1 MTALTDLC
9 ERWWQSRL
17 AASPVWATLLGVH
30 EHDARL
36 PDPSAEAEAE
46 RRADVAALLAE
57 AERVRVEPGEEVV
70 AAMLRAT
77 AEDELLVLGEPAR
90 GEVSLAVLGCEQ
102 MRGDHLL
109 WLKALPE
116 TAYTEPARAQALLER
131 LAGAPAHLDASAD
144 RYAEA
149 LELDLPPVRRSVER
163 VLSQLDAYLDADL
176 DADPL
181 VALPGPDGAVAWRE
195 EVRALVRDEVRPA
208 LAAFRERLAGEQLPA
223 GRDDAHA
230 GLVHVDPSGELY
242 RRYARSYTSLDID
255 PDEVHEL
262 GVDYVTGPL
271 AQEWSRLGAATLGE
285 DDPLALMDRMRDEPS
300 LAYGGEQEMV
310 DHAEAAIV
318 RARAA
323 MGDWFGRLPRAD
335 VKVVPAPR
343 HLAGSGAPAWYLPPA
358 PDGSRPGQY
367 FVDNLGAS
375 AMLRSEG
382 EATAF
387 HEAIPGHHLQLA
399 ISGELDRVPAFLR
412 HGVQVAYAEGWGLY
426 AERLAE
432 EMGLY
437 SSDRDRLGML
447 SLDAFRAARLV
458 VDTGLHARGWTR
470 QEAVDWM
477 SRHTPLPPSTVAAE
491 VDRYVAMPGQALAYK
506 LGQLEIRRLRDDAE
520 ARLGDRFDVRGF
532 HDTVL
537 GSGMVTLPV
546 LADLVDGWVTRS
558 AA

>member
-1 MTALTDLC
+1 MSALTDLC
-9 ERWWQSRL
+9 ERWWQARL
-17 AASPVWATLLGVH
+17 AASPVWATLLGEH
-30 EHDARL
+30 AHDARL
-36 PDPSAEAEAE
+36 PDPSAGAEAE

-90 GEVSLAVLGCEQ
+90 GEPSLAVLGCEQ

-109 WLKALPE
+109 WLKHLPE
-116 TAYTEPARAQALLER
+116 TAYHEPARADALLER
-131 LAGAPAHLDASAD
+131 LAGAPAHLDAAAD
-144 RYAEA
+144 RYLEA
-149 LELDLPPVRRSVER
+149 LDLELPPVRRSVER
-163 VLSQLDAYLDADL
+163 VLSQLDGYLGADL
-176 DADPL
+176 GDDPL
-181 VALPGPDGAVAWRE
+181 VALPGPDGAVAWRGQVE
-195 EVRALVRDEVRPA
+195 ALVRDEVRPA
-208 LAAFRERLAGEQLPA
+208 LAAFRERLVGEQLPV
-223 GRDDAHA
+223 GRDDAHP
-230 GLVHVDPSGELY
+230 GLVHVDASGEVY
-242 RRYARSYTSLDID
+242 RRFARSYTSLDID

-262 GVDYVTGPL
+262 GVAYVTGPL
-271 AQEWSRLGAATLGE
+271 AQEWSRLGATTLGE
-285 DDPLALMDRMRDEPS
+285 ADPLALMDRMRDEPS
-300 LAYGGEQEMV
+300 LAYGSEQEMV

-318 RARAA
+318 RAGAA
-323 MGDWFGRLPRAD
+323 MGEWFGRLPRAD
-335 VKVVPAPR
+335 CRVVPAPP

-399 ISGELDRVPAFLR
+399 ISGELDGVPAFLR
-412 HGVQVAYAEGWGLY
+412 HGVQVAYAEGWALY
-426 AERLAE
+426 AERLAD

-437 SSDRDRLGML
+437 ASDHDRLGML

-470 QEAVDWM
+470 QQAVDWM
-477 SRHTPLPPSTVAAE
+477 TRHTPLPPSTVAAE
-491 VDRYVAMPGQALAYK
+491 IDRYVAMPGQALAYK

-520 ARLGDRFDVRGF
+520 ARLGERFDVRGF

-546 LADLVDGWVTRS
+546 LGDLVEGWVSRQ
-558 AA
+558 AG

>member
-9 ERWWQSRL
+9 ERWWQERL
-17 AASPVWATLLGVH
+17 ASSPVWATLLGVH

-36 PDPSAEAEAE
+36 PDPSAAAEAE
-46 RRADVAALLAE
+46 RRAVVAALLAE
-57 AERVRVEPGEEVV
+57 AEQVAVEPGEEVV

-77 AEDELLVLGEPAR
+77 AEDELRGLGEPAR

-109 WLKALPE
+109 WLKAMPQ
-116 TAYTEPARAQALLER
+116 TAYPDPTHAEGLLTR
-131 LAGAPAHLDASAD
+131 LAGARAHLDAAAD
-144 RYAEA
+144 RYLEA
-149 LELDLPPVRRSVER
+149 LDLDLPPVRRSVER
-163 VLSQLDAYLDADL
+163 VLSQLDGYLAADL
-176 DADPL
+176 DDDPL
-181 VALPGPDGAVAWRE
+181 LAVAGPDAPAWRE
-195 EVRALVRDEVRPA
+195 QVRTAVRDEVRPA

-223 GRDDAHA
+223 GRDDEHA

-242 RRYARSYTSLDID
+242 RRHARSCTSLDLD

-271 AQEWSRLGAATLGE
+271 AAEWSELGAATLGE
-285 DDPLALMDRMRDEPS
+285 DDPVALMDRMRDEPS
-300 LAYGGEQEMV
+300 LAYGSEQEMV
-310 DHAEAAIV
+310 DHAEAAIE
-318 RARAA
+318 RARAV
-323 MGDWFGRLPRAD
+323 MGEWFGRLPRAD
-335 VKVVPAPR
+335 VRVVPAPE

-367 FVDNLGAS
+367 FVDNLEAS
-375 AMLRSEG
+375 SMLRSEG

-399 ISGELDRVPAFLR
+399 ISAELDGVPAFLR

-426 AERLAE
+426 AERLAD

-437 SSDRDRLGML
+437 ASDRDRLGML

-470 QEAVDWM
+470 QQAVDWM

-520 ARLGDRFDVRGF
+520 ARLGDAFDVRGF

-546 LADLVDGWVTRS
+546 LGELVEGWVSRR

>member
-9 ERWWQSRL
+9 ERWWNAQL
-17 AASPVWATLLGVH
+17 TGSPVWATLLGVH

-36 PDPSAEAEAE
+36 PDPSAAAEAE
-46 RRADVAALLAE
+46 RRAEVAAFLAE
-57 AERVRVEPGEEVV
+57 AEQVRVEPGEEVV

-77 AEDELLVLGEPAR
+77 AEDELRVIGEPAR
-90 GEVSLAVLGCEQ
+90 GEPSLAVLGCEQ

-109 WLKALPE
+109 WLKAMPQ
-116 TAYTEPARAQALLER
+116 TAYPDPAHGRALLQR
-131 LAGAPAHLDASAD
+131 LTGARAHLDAAAD
-144 RYAEA
+144 RYLEA

-163 VLSQLDAYLDADL
+163 VLSQLDGYLAADL
-176 DADPL
+176 DDDPL
-181 VALPGPDGAVAWRE
+181 AALPGPQGAAAWHD

-208 LAAFRERLAGEQLPA
+208 LAAFRERLVGEQLPA

-230 GLVHVDPSGELY
+230 GLVHVDPSGDLY
-242 RRYARSYTSLDID
+242 RRYARSYTSLDVD

-262 GVDYVTGPL
+262 GVAYVTGPL
-271 AQEWSRLGAATLGE
+271 AEEWSRLGAATLGE

-300 LAYGGEQEMV
+300 LAYGSEQEMV

-335 VKVVPAPR
+335 VRVVPAPP

-375 AMLRSEG
+375 SMLRSEG

-399 ISGELDRVPAFLR
+399 ISGELDGVPAFLR

-437 SSDRDRLGML
+437 ASDRDRLGML
-447 SLDAFRAARLV
+447 SLDAFRATRLV

-491 VDRYVAMPGQALAYK
+491 IDRYVAMPGQALAYK

-520 ARLGDRFDVRGF
+520 ARLGERFDVRGF
-532 HDTVL
+532 HDTVF

-546 LADLVDGWVTRS
+546 LADLVDGWVTRR